1 MSAVC
6 KTQAVYEGGR
16 IVLLARIEKSNAAAA
31 TQSDVYSINLKCY
44 DIEDPANA
52 IVSVDLTIGDVIF
65 NTLQTGNGWTLDSA
79 TNPDPVSGLSGW
91 NFKYVTTNAF
101 FPRGNRKYAVEAELV
116 SVAVPQ
122 DDDAPKDYQS
132 WEVPTLNLF
141 RR

>member
-16 IVLLARIEKSNAAAA
+16 IVLLARIEKDDAAAVEQ
-31 TQSDVYSINLKCY
+31 TDVYSINLKCY
-44 DIEDPANA
+44 DTEDPGNPV
-52 IVSVDLTIGDVIF
+52 VSVDLDITEVIY

-79 TNPDPVSGLSGW
+79 ANPDPISGLSGW
-91 NFKYVTTNAF
+91 NFRYVCGNSF

-116 SVAVPQ
+116 AVAIPQ
-122 DDDAPKDYQS
+122 DADAPKDYQS